1 MGKKYY
7 YLYFYILIN
16 LSIPNFV
23 SANNIYIY
31 EQDDNNPIPF
41 NKMEFLE
48 GKEAEVDYETLKK
61 ENWKKDIEDIHS
73 YYNGLWIKIKIKN
86 NSNLNEL
93 GVSHWANFEK
103 RLIIKN
109 KNGLKELELLSFG
122 DGKYKYFDQNRIWFD
137 YKVSM
142 PKGEITEIY
151 SFYRTK
157 PLHRTLSGQQRH
169 LLISIKP
176 WEDLL
181 YQGFFRVIRV
191 VVTLAVLLYIFF
203 NSISNYFVSRDNNYL
218 YFSFVI
224 ISSIMASIYLM
235 QYIVGFR
242 GNTHYGHII
251 NCLIIISFILFFTK
265 FLNLKKYKY
274 NSYRVVY
281 LIILSQIMFILYDFI
296 VSFDFPNGEYFTN
309 LEKYPIEFRGIG
321 WPQFIIRYL
330 PAGIMLI
337 YLVYISYSSWKQ
349 GDKASGYML
358 IAVGSPLMGIP
369 IFSTAILLIYLDI
382 IHISSINLYIIP
394 ATGLLLM
401 LTPISFSL
409 DLSER
414 INHYYH

>member
-61 ENWKKDIEDIHS
+61 ENWKKDIQDIHS

-86 NSNLNEL
+86 NSNLSEL

-224 ISSIMASIYLM
+224 IS
-235 QYIVGFR
+235 FR
-242 GNTHYGHII
+242 
-251 NCLIIISFILFFTK
+251 
-265 FLNLKKYKY
+265 
-274 NSYRVVY
+274 V
-281 LIILSQIMFILYDFI
+281 
-296 VSFDFPNGEYFTN
+296 
-309 LEKYPIEFRGIG
+309 
-321 WPQFIIRYL
+321 
-330 PAGIMLI
+330 
-337 YLVYISYSSWKQ
+337 LV
-349 GDKASGYML
+349 
-358 IAVGSPLMGIP
+358 
-369 IFSTAILLIYLDI
+369 
-382 IHISSINLYIIP
+382 
-394 ATGLLLM
+394 
-401 LTPISFSL
+401 
-409 DLSER
+409 
-414 INHYYH
+414 